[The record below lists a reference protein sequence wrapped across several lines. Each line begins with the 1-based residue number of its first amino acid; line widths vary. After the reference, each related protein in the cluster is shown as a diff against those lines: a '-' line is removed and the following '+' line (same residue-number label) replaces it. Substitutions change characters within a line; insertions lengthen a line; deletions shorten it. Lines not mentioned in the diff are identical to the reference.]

1 MTSVLVAARPTRSP
15 NPMFPKQCFP
25 NQRSL
30 PRGFLVNNG
39 QMSRSYIA
47 VLFTLLLALTASC
60 SSGDNISDELSGR
73 EFWSTGVTEAGDERP
88 LVGDTRL
95 TLRFDDDQLG
105 ANAGC
110 NTMGGTFSIDG
121 DQLRTNDLSMTE
133 MGCDSERHAQDQFV
147 VDVLAS
153 QPTITLN
160 GDNLQLQTET
170 VTIDLLDATVA
181 NPARPLAGTTWEVD
195 GFLSGATASSFATST
210 RASFVIDGDSTMQL
224 FDGCATVSIAV
235 EVDDTELR
243 FDPQAMP
250 DVSDCDAPPGY
261 RQSVYATMSRGA
273 LNYSITGTNLSLTTP
288 DNVGLTLRAV
298 G

>member
-1 MTSVLVAARPTRSP
+1 MTPDQCAPVTSSV
-15 NPMFPKQCFP
+15 
-25 NQRSL
+25 
-30 PRGFLVNNG
+30 VNNG
-39 QMSRSYIA
+39 QMSRPVTA
-47 VLFTLLLALTASC
+47 LLFILFLALTASC
-60 SSGDNISDELSGR
+60 SSGEDTGDELSGR

-88 LVGDTRL
+88 LVSDTRL
-95 TLRFDDDQLG
+95 TLRFDDDRLG

-110 NTMGGTFSIDG
+110 NTMGGTFSIVG
-121 DQLRTNDLSMTE
+121 DQLLTTDLSMTE
-133 MGCDSERHAQDQFV
+133 MGCDSERQVQDQFV

-170 VTIDLLDATVA
+170 VTIGLLDATVA

-195 GFLSGATASSFATST
+195 GFLSGATASSFATPT
-210 RASFVIDGDSTMQL
+210 RASLVIDDDSTMQL
-224 FDGCATVSIAV
+224 FDGCARVSIAV
-235 EVDDTELR
+235 EVDDAELR
-243 FDPQAMP
+243 FEPKAMP

-261 RQSVYATMSRGA
+261 RQSVYAAMSRGA
-273 LNYSITGTNLSLTTP
+273 LRYSITGTNLSLTTP